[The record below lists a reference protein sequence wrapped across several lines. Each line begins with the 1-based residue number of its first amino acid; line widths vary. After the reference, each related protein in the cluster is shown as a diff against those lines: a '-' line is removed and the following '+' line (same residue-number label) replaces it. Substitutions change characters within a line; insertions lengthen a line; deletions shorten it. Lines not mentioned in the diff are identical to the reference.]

1 MGGQGQNTRFLGLT
15 LDIEQLF
22 RSKILF
28 PFVLGGFPCL
38 FELDARGP
46 FSRMDGQWTIL
57 TRLVVQFDSL
67 GSADFFFVGQGHIR
81 LQQWF

>member
-38 FELDARGP
+38 FELDAR
-46 FSRMDGQWTIL
+46 SLHSDGWTL
-57 TRLVVQFDSL
+57 DNTHKTC
-67 GSADFFFVGQGHIR
+67 GSI
-81 LQQWF
+81 